1 MKIFLNKDGTR
12 KKFFK
17 AAIGG
22 LSVGVPGTVEAL
34 FQFHNDFGK
43 LKWDK
48 IIKPVIDLAELGF
61 YPPPRLL
68 NALKRDKYLFSIN
81 RNFLYEEVIRNPRKK
96 NN

>member
-12 KKFFK
+12 KFFK

-43 LKWDK
+43 LKW
-48 IIKPVIDLAELGF
+48 IK
-61 YPPPRLL
+61 LL
-68 NALKRDKYLFSIN
+68 NQN
-81 RNFLYEEVIRNPRKK
+81 
-96 NN
+96 